1 MAGKPQ
7 ICGEI
12 MTAQMQKSQ
21 FFNIQHS
28 NDGALTIYLYGEIG
42 DYADVRCAEV
52 AAELMAAAPGARI
65 NLRINSIGGEVYSGI
80 AIYNAVLN
88 SRGDVHIYVDGVA
101 ASMAGVIALC
111 GRPVEM
117 SRYARLM
124 LHSVSGGC
132 YGNRQELQRCLEEI
146 AALEDSLADIIGRR
160 LNIPADAVKTKY
172 FDGRDHWMTA
182 QEALSGGFVD
192 GIYDSEEAREGGES
206 GEGEEERDTTTPRSD
221 MTADEIYETF
231 NNRLRQEAKPDNTT
245 MDLKTLKKRARFAAC
260 ADDAAAM
267 AELDKLEA
275 EACKVANLEA
285 ENTKLKNELAAHKE
299 EIKEREE
306 KERKELLDAAEK
318 DGRIT
323 ASTRPTFENILKADF
338 ANGKAA
344 LEAMRPRRS
353 VMKDIHPGEGGGEGG
368 ENYSGKSWDD
378 LDRSG
383 LLGEVKAKHPEVYKA
398 KFKAR
403 FGVEPTL

>member
-1 MAGKPQ
+1 M
-7 ICGEI
+7 
-12 MTAQMQKSQ
+12 MAQMQKSQ

-28 NDGALTIYLYGEIG
+28 GDGIMTIYLYGEIG

-80 AIYNAVLN
+80 AIYNAVLS

-146 AALEDSLADIIGRR
+146 GALEDSLADIIGRR
-160 LNIPADAVKTKY
+160 LNMPADAVKTKY

-182 QEALSGGFVD
+182 QEALAGGFVD
-192 GIYDSEEAREGGES
+192 GIYDE
-206 GEGEEERDTTTPRSD
+206 EEEREPDALRSD

-231 NNRLRQEAKPDNTT
+231 NNRLRLEAKSDNNK

-260 ADDAAAM
+260 ADDAAAL

-275 EACKVANLEA
+275 EAGKVAGLEA
-285 ENTKLKNELAAHKE
+285 EVTDLKNKLATHEAE
-299 EIKEREE
+299 SKEREE
-306 KERKELLDAAEK
+306 KERKELLDAAER

-323 ASTRPTFENILKADF
+323 ASMRPTYENILKADF

-353 VMKDIHPGEGGGEGG
+353 VMKDIHPGGGERGESG
-368 ENYSGKSWDD
+368 ENYAGKSWDE

-383 LLGEVKAKHPEVYKA
+383 LLGTVKANHPEVYKA

-403 FGVEPTL
+403 FGVEPNI

>member
-1 MAGKPQ
+1 
-7 ICGEI
+7 
-12 MTAQMQKSQ
+12 MQKSQ

-28 NDGALTIYLYGEIG
+28 SDGALTIYLYGEIG
-42 DYADVRCAEV
+42 DYADVRCAQV

-65 NLRINSIGGEVYSGI
+65 NVRINSIGGEVYSGI
-80 AIYNAVLN
+80 AIYNAVLG

-146 AALEDSLADIIGRR
+146 GALEDSLADIIGRR
-160 LNIPADAVKTKY
+160 LNMTAEAVKAKY

-182 QEALSGGFVD
+182 QEALAGGFVD
-192 GIYDSEEAREGGES
+192 GIYDSEEREEDS
-206 GEGEEERDTTTPRSD
+206 EEREPYGALRSD

-231 NNRLRQEAKPDNTT
+231 NNRLRLEAKPDNDK
-245 MDLKTLKKRARFAAC
+245 MDLKTLKKRARFADC
-260 ADDAAAM
+260 ADDTAAL

-275 EACKVANLEA
+275 EAGKVAGLEA
-285 ENTKLKNELAAHKE
+285 EVTDLKNKLATHEAE
-299 EIKEREE
+299 SKEREE

-323 ASTRPTFENILKADF
+323 AATRPTFENILKADF

-353 VMKDIHPGEGGGEGG
+353 VMKDINPGGEGS
-368 ENYSGKSWDD
+368 ESYAGKSWDE

-383 LLGEVKAKHPEVYKA
+383 MLGTVKANHPEVYKA

-403 FGVEPTL
+403 FGVEPNM

>member
-1 MAGKPQ
+1 
-7 ICGEI
+7 
-12 MTAQMQKSQ
+12 MQKSQ

-28 NDGALTIYLYGEIG
+28 SDGALTIYLYGEIG
-42 DYADVRCAEV
+42 DYADVRCAQV

-65 NLRINSIGGEVYSGI
+65 NVRINSIGGEVYSGI
-80 AIYNAVLN
+80 AIYNAVLG

-146 AALEDSLADIIGRR
+146 GALEDSLADIIGRR

-182 QEALSGGFVD
+182 QEALAGGFVD
-192 GIYDSEEAREGGES
+192 GIYD
-206 GEGEEERDTTTPRSD
+206 EEEREEKENLRSD

-231 NNRLRQEAKPDNTT
+231 NNRLRMEAKSDNNK
-245 MDLKTLKKRARFAAC
+245 MDLKTLKKRARFADC
-260 ADDAAAM
+260 ADDTAAL

-275 EACKVANLEA
+275 EAGKVAGLEA
-285 ENTKLKNELAAHKE
+285 EVTDLKNKLATHEAE
-299 EIKEREE
+299 SKEREE

-323 ASTRPTFENILKADF
+323 ASMRPTYENILKADF

-353 VMKDIHPGEGGGEGG
+353 VMKDINPGGERGGGESGDS
-368 ENYSGKSWDD
+368 YAGKSWDE

-383 LLGEVKAKHPEVYKA
+383 MLGTVKANHPEVYKA

-403 FGVEPTL
+403 FGVEPNM

>member
-1 MAGKPQ
+1 
-7 ICGEI
+7 
-12 MTAQMQKSQ
+12 MQKSQ
-21 FFNIQHS
+21 FFNIQHT

-42 DYADVRCAEV
+42 DYADVRCAQV

-65 NLRINSIGGEVYSGI
+65 NVRINSIGGEVYSGI
-80 AIYNAVLN
+80 AIYNAVLG
-88 SRGDVHIYVDGVA
+88 SRGDVRIYVDGVA

-146 AALEDSLADIIGRR
+146 GALEDSLADIIGRR
-160 LNIPADAVKTKY
+160 LNLPADAVKAKY

-182 QEALSGGFVD
+182 QEALAGGFVD
-192 GIYDSEEAREGGES
+192 GIYDSEVREGEPEKG
-206 GEGEEERDTTTPRSD
+206 DLHSD

-231 NNRLRQEAKPDNTT
+231 NNRLRMEAKSDNIK
-245 MDLKTLKKRARFAAC
+245 MDLKTLKKRARFADC
-260 ADDAAAM
+260 ADDAAAL

-275 EACKVANLEA
+275 EAGKVPGLEA
-285 ENTKLKNELAAHKE
+285 EVIGLKNKLETHEAE
-299 EIKEREE
+299 SKEREE

-323 ASTRPTFENILKADF
+323 SATRPTFENILKADF

-353 VMKDIHPGEGGGEGG
+353 VMKDIRQGTGCEERAQI
-368 ENYSGKSWDD
+368 YAGKSWDE
-378 LDRSG
+378 LDRAG
-383 LLGEVKAKHPEVYKA
+383 LLGEIKANHPEIYKA
-398 KFKAR
+398 KFKTR
-403 FGVEPTL
+403 FGVEPKL